1 MPIQVSNASYLPL
14 LLGYPMA
21 VCTEL
26 ELLRLL
32 VKLKRELR
40 KTLDKKSYAT
50 AEKIID
56 EYMAWIE
63 EEIAAE

>member
-1 MPIQVSNASYLPL
+1 
-14 LLGYPMA
+14 MA
-21 VCTEL
+21 AACAEA

-40 KTLDKKSYAT
+40 KTLDKESYAK
-50 AEKIID
+50 AEKIIS

-63 EEIAAE
+63 EEMAAG

>member
-1 MPIQVSNASYLPL
+1 
-14 LLGYPMA
+14 MA

-50 AEKIID
+50 AERIID